1 MVTSSPTR
9 VRCSSRSRRAAMLR
23 VAFLDVAEAEM
34 DVVAVVVEE
43 MPDDPEF
50 FGSVSDYRGPDSVDH
65 RGDWLQRCRMSG
77 LPGGKPSLTI

>member
-9 VRCSSRSRRAAMLR
+9 VRCSSRSRRAAVR
-23 VAFLDVAEAEM
+23 VAFLDVAEAEI
-34 DVVAVVVEE
+34 DVVTVVVEE

-65 RGDWLQRCRMSG
+65 RGDRLQRCRMSG
-77 LPGGKPSLTI
+77 LSGGKPSLTM